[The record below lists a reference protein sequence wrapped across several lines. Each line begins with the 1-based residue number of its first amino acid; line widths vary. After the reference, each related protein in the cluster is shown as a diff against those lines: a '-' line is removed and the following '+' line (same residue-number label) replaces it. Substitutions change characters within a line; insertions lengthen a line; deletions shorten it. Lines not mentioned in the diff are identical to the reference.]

1 VLEDHPLIHHKRY
14 KKKGESATKRRF
26 LNPRSTSRRAGPGGL
41 NRLSRRPTRAS
52 TLGPLRSRGLASAD
66 LVRPPGRQG
75 IMKAMKELLSGIIER
90 VTFHNPE
97 TGFAVLRV
105 QAKGRRGLVTVV
117 GTLASAVAGEYV
129 EAQGSWTQDR
139 DHGLQFKA
147 DELRTTP
154 PYTAE
159 GIARYLG
166 SGLVKGI
173 GPHFAKR
180 IVEVFGERTLSVIDE
195 SPAFLKEVKGIGPR
209 RIQRIRE
216 SWREQKAV
224 RALMVFLQSH
234 GVGTA
239 RAVRI
244 YKTYGEQ
251 AIELVREDPYRL
263 ATDVWGIGFT
273 TADQLAERLGIDR
286 TSPLRA
292 RAALRYVLQQLANEG
307 HCGFPEA
314 AVVARTAELTGIAPK
329 IVTEAVEHQRA
340 EGALVR
346 EPCPGEDAEGPW
358 LYLKP
363 LFLAELGVARA
374 LRSLQDGE
382 HPLPLSPLTLP
393 SEGGTGRDRVA
404 VLNWVEK
411 RMGLTLAPAQREAI
425 SQAATSKVLIVTGG
439 PGTGKSTIVRGI
451 LEIFTAKGL
460 RCSLCAPT
468 GRAAKRLTETTGRE
482 AKTIHRLLE
491 FDPALGGFKRGR
503 DHHLDL
509 DLLIVDEAS
518 MVDVVLMN
526 QLLRAVPPWACLVLV
541 GDVDQLPSVGPGT
554 VLADVIA
561 SGIAPVVRL
570 TEIFRQA
577 QASWIVRAAH
587 HVNRG
592 EEPESAPAEGRG
604 DFYFVEANTADAILD
619 RIITMVQQRIPARFG
634 LDPLRDIQVLTP
646 MNRSE
651 LGARHLNARLQE
663 VLNPAGGPQ
672 VQRYGW
678 TFRIGDKVL
687 QTVNNYQ
694 KEVFNGDIGRIVAL
708 DAVEHELTV
717 DFEGRPVVY
726 DFGELDELALAYAC
740 TIHKAQGSEYPAVII
755 PLHGQHFVMLQR
767 NLLYTGITRGKQL
780 VVLVGQRRALALA
793 VSRQDTARRYTA
805 LRWRLQQAV

>member
-1 VLEDHPLIHHKRY
+1 
-14 KKKGESATKRRF
+14 
-26 LNPRSTSRRAGPGGL
+26 
-41 NRLSRRPTRAS
+41 
-52 TLGPLRSRGLASAD
+52 
-66 LVRPPGRQG
+66 
-75 IMKAMKELLSGIIER
+75 MKESLSGVIER
-90 VTFHNPE
+90 VTFHSPE

-105 QAKGRRGLVTVV
+105 QAQGRRGLVTVV
-117 GTLASAVAGEYV
+117 GTLARAVAGEYV
-129 EAQGSWTQDR
+129 QATGAWAQDR

-154 PYTAE
+154 PCTAE

-173 GPHFAKR
+173 GPHFARK
-180 IVEVFGERTLSVIDE
+180 IVEVFGERTLAVIDE

-224 RALMVFLQSH
+224 RAIMVFLQSH

-239 RAVRI
+239 RALRI

-263 ATDVWGIGFT
+263 ATDIWGVGFA

-286 TSPLRA
+286 ASPLRA
-292 RAALRYVLQQLANEG
+292 RAALRYVLQKLSGEG

-314 AVVARTAELTGIAPK
+314 GVIDRTAELTGIGREVVA
-329 IVTEAVEHQRA
+329 EAVEHQRA
-340 EGALVR
+340 EGVLVR
-346 EPCPGEDAEGPW
+346 EPWQDGSGEEPW

-374 LRSLQDGE
+374 LRALQGGD
-382 HPLPLSPLTLP
+382 HPLPAINAEAAL
-393 SEGGTGRDRVA
+393 D
-404 VLNWVEK
+404 WVEK
-411 RMGLTLAPAQREAI
+411 KMGLTLAPAQRDAI
-425 SQAATSKVLIVTGG
+425 RRAATSKILVLTGG

-451 LEIFTAKGL
+451 LEVFAAKGL
-460 RCSLCAPT
+460 RCALCAPT

-491 FDPALGGFKRGR
+491 FDPAVGGFKRDR
-503 DHHLDL
+503 ENHLDL

-526 QLLRAVPPWACLVLV
+526 QLLRAVPPWACVVLV

-554 VLADVIA
+554 VLADVIG
-561 SGIAPVVRL
+561 SGSVPVVRL

-577 QASWIVRAAH
+577 GQSWIVRAAH
-587 HVNRG
+587 RVNHG
-592 EEPESAPAEGRG
+592 EEPESAPPDGRG
-604 DFYFVEANTADAILD
+604 DFYLVEADTPDAIVE
-619 RIITMVQQRIPARFG
+619 RILTMLRERIPARFG
-634 LDPLRDIQVLTP
+634 LDPLRDVQVLTP

-651 LGARHLNARLQE
+651 LGARSLNARLQE
-663 VLNPAGGPQ
+663 AFNGQRQGAE
-672 VQRYGW
+672 VQRFGW
-678 TFRIGDKVL
+678 TFRAGDKVL

-694 KEVFNGDIGRIVAL
+694 KEVFNGDIGRVVGIDPV
-708 DAVEHELTV
+708 DQEVTV
-717 DFEGRPVVY
+717 DFDGRPVVY
-726 DFGELDELALAYAC
+726 DFGELDELALAYAMS
-740 TIHKAQGSEYPAVII
+740 IHRSQGSEYPAVIL
-755 PLHGQHFVMLQR
+755 PLHTQHFVMLQR

-780 VVLVGQRRALALA
+780 VVLVGSRRALALA
-793 VSRQDTARRYTA
+793 VRRQDTARRCTA
-805 LRWRLQQAV
+805 LRWRLQADV

>member
-1 VLEDHPLIHHKRY
+1 
-14 KKKGESATKRRF
+14 
-26 LNPRSTSRRAGPGGL
+26 
-41 NRLSRRPTRAS
+41 
-52 TLGPLRSRGLASAD
+52 
-66 LVRPPGRQG
+66 
-75 IMKAMKELLSGIIER
+75 MKEPLSGVIER
-90 VTFHNPE
+90 VTFHSPE

-105 QAKGRRGLVTVV
+105 QAQGRRGLVTVV

-147 DELRTTP
+147 EELRTTP
-154 PYTAE
+154 PFTAE

-173 GPHFAKR
+173 GPHFAKK
-180 IVEVFGERTLSVIDE
+180 IVEVFGERTLAVIDE

-216 SWREQKAV
+216 SWNEQKAV

-244 YKTYGEQ
+244 YKTYGER

-263 ATDVWGIGFT
+263 ATDIWGIGFA
-273 TADQLAERLGIDR
+273 TADKLAERLGIDR
-286 TSPLRA
+286 ASPLRA
-292 RAALRYVLQQLANEG
+292 RAALRYVLQQLAGEG

-314 AVVARTAELTGIAPK
+314 GVIERTAELTGIDAA
-329 IVTEAVEHQRA
+329 IVTEAAEHQRA
-340 EGALVR
+340 EGVLVR
-346 EPCPGEDAEGPW
+346 EPNPGGDAEGPW

-363 LFLAELGVARA
+363 LFMAELGVARSLKA
-374 LRSLQDGE
+374 LREGE
-382 HPLPLSPLTLP
+382 HPLPAIAEAAL
-393 SEGGTGRDRVA
+393 D
-404 VLNWVEK
+404 WVEK
-411 RMGLTLAPAQREAI
+411 RMGLTLAPAQRDAI
-425 SQAATSKVLIVTGG
+425 RQAATSKVLVVTGG
-439 PGTGKSTIVRGI
+439 PGTGKTTIVRGI
-451 LEIFTAKGL
+451 LDVFTAKGL
-460 RCSLCAPT
+460 RCALCAPT

-482 AKTIHRLLE
+482 ARTIHRLLE
-491 FDPALGGFKRGR
+491 FDPSLGGFKRDR
-503 DHHLDL
+503 EHLLDL
-509 DLLIVDEAS
+509 DLLIVDEVS

-561 SGIAPVVRL
+561 SGSVPVVRL

-577 QASWIVRAAH
+577 GASWIVRAAH
-587 HVNRG
+587 HVNHG
-592 EEPESAPAEGRG
+592 EEPESAPSDGRG
-604 DFYFVEANTADAILD
+604 DFYFVEADTPEMILE
-619 RIITMVQQRIPARFG
+619 RIITMVRERIPARFG

-663 VLNPAGGPQ
+663 VMNPPGGPE

-678 TFRIGDKVL
+678 TFRAGDKVL

-694 KEVFNGDIGRIVAL
+694 KEVFNGDIGRITAVNAL
-708 DAVEHELTV
+708 EHELIV
-717 DFEGRPVVY
+717 DFDGRQVPY

-740 TIHKAQGSEYPAVII
+740 TIHKAQGSEYPAVLI

-767 NLLYTGITRGKQL
+767 NLLYTGITRGKRL

-793 VSRQDTARRYTA
+793 VGRQDTARRYTA
-805 LRWRLQQAV
+805 LRWRLQQTV